1 MPNFSYHCIFSLV
14 RPDSS
19 PNIWSDE
26 DERNE
31 AKRENVH
38 QKALAKR
45 KLQNAMNAE
54 NADKFLRPLENYIG
68 VFTPTKLREGKIV
81 SYPASV
87 LVLTDDHWISFY
99 LTKRKVEI
107 MDSMG
112 YLAKDEISDDL
123 RAFITAHATA
133 KDIITTPPLQPP
145 DSDLC
150 ALFAIAFLYFRSFG
164 CGTLCDF
171 CRFFRPDLL
180 YNSSVI
186 KNIFRVIRKI
196 NN

>member
-1 MPNFSYHCIFSLV
+1 MQNFSYHYIFYSV
-14 RPDSS
+14 KPDSS
-19 PNIWSDE
+19 PNTWLDE
-26 DERNE
+26 DGKNG
-31 AKRENVH
+31 AKRENDH

-45 KLQNAMNAE
+45 KLQNVMNAK

-68 VFTPTKLREGKIV
+68 VFTPTKLRAGKIV

-87 LVLTDDHWISFY
+87 LVLTDNHWISFY
-99 LTKRKVEI
+99 LTKRSVEI

-171 CRFFRPDLL
+171 CRFFKPDLL

-196 NN
+196 NK